1 MGEEILKSVVI
12 TGVSTGIGNAA
23 ARVLAQK
30 GFRVFGSV
38 RKEADA
44 EGLKRDL
51 GDRFIPL
58 IFDVTD
64 EACIVRG
71 AAQVRDAL
79 GGETLAGLVN
89 NAGIAVSGPLVDLDP
104 DEFRKQMEVNVTGPF
119 LVTQAFAPLLG
130 VDRAL
135 KGAPGRIVNISS
147 VAGIRAMPFLGPY
160 AASKFAVEGFSEALR
175 RELMMFGI
183 DVVVIGPGPV
193 KTAIWDKAEE
203 IDITRYANSPYL
215 PILEKFQNVF
225 VAQGREGYPAE
236 RLGNLIHTALTTPKP
251 KLRYSAVK
259 GRLAEKLV
267 MNFASKRT
275 LDKMIAKMLGLQRQ
289 R

>member
-1 MGEEILKSVVI
+1 MKSVVV

-23 ARVLAQK
+23 ARVLAK
-30 GFRVFGSV
+30 NGFRVFGSV

-44 EGLKRDL
+44 AALKKDL
-51 GDRFIPL
+51 GERFVPL
-58 IFDVTD
+58 VFDVTD
-64 EACIVRG
+64 EAGIARAAAEVRE
-71 AAQVRDAL
+71 AL
-79 GGETLAGLVN
+79 KGEKLAGLVN
-89 NAGIAVSGPLVDLDP
+89 NAGIAVSGPLIDLDA

-130 VDRAL
+130 TDRAL
-135 KGAPGRIVNISS
+135 KGEPGRIVNISS

-160 AASKFAVEGFSEALR
+160 AASKFALEGFSEALR

-203 IDITRYANSPYL
+203 IDISRYANSPYR
-215 PILEKFQNVF
+215 PILENFQKVF
-225 VAQGREGYPAE
+225 IGQGRDGLPAE
-236 RLGNLIHTALTTPKP
+236 KLGELILKALTTPNP
-251 KLRYSAVK
+251 KVRYSAVK

-275 LDKMIAKMLGLQRQ
+275 LDKMIASMLGLKR
-289 R
+289 RD